1 MAKINKIS
9 AFIAFTM
16 ALESGKDETVKE
28 MKSILSDMIGQEI
41 RQDEPYTEYVMERTQ
56 KKIFVI

>member
-9 AFIAFTM
+9 AFIAFTK

-28 MKSILSDMIGQEI
+28 MKSILGDMIDQEI

-56 KKIFVI
+56 KKLFMI